1 MAPVVRV
8 GAVPDDVIGPRLGVG
23 PALSPKLLKLVG
35 MVHVLVDVVPSYE
48 YLRHFGHGR
57 DLSRRAAAAP
67 EKAIDPRRNEVGDDG
82 ELVLLPAPHIRC
94 AEETVDER
102 ALFRLLGKR
111 LQLADL
117 LRVGAVALAHRDI
130 PTLVEEHIA
139 NAPLIAEVF
148 LLVVPARA
156 ERPQLSL
163 GVAPRNHRRIVRRL
177 DDRHP
182 ARARSVV
189 LHAEKRHADAVSAV
203 GDEAP
208 GNLVRFVCRIAYAL
222 VHRND
227 EPITLLRSERGG
239 IWERRLHLPFARDS
253 DRNFRTV
260 LLGAV
265 RRKPASLLLGLC

>member
-1 MAPVVRV
+1 MVNVLI
-8 GAVPDDVIGPRLGVG
+8 AVI
-23 PALSPKLLKLVG
+23 
-35 MVHVLVDVVPSYE
+35 PSNE
-48 YLRHFGHGR
+48 HLRHFGHRR
-57 DLSRRAAAAP
+57 DLGRRAAAAP

-82 ELVLLPAPHIRC
+82 ELVLLPAPHIRR

-102 ALFRLLGKR
+102 TLFRLLGKR

-139 NAPLIAEVF
+139 NTPLIAEVF

-182 ARARSVV
+182 ARARLVV

-203 GDEAP
+203 GDETP
-208 GNLVRFVCRIAYAL
+208 RSS
-222 VHRND
+222 ND
-227 EPITLLRSERGG
+227 KINTS
-239 IWERRLHLPFARDS
+239 
-253 DRNFRTV
+253 
-260 LLGAV
+260 
-265 RRKPASLLLGLC
+265 